1 MRNSAESSYGAQHM
15 RQPDWSYLEPDLLR
29 RDLIRSSVF
38 HVSGFGAKE
47 YTHAL
52 DSNDLARD

>member
-1 MRNSAESSYGAQHM
+1 M

-52 DSNDLARD
+52 DSKDLARD